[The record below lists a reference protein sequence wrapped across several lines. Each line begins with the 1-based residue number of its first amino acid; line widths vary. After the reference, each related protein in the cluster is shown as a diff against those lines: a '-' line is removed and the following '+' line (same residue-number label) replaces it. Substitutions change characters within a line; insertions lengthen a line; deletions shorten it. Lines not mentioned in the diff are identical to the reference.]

1 MPRSAPRFS
10 GEYDAKTEVRRAPSL
25 VPIACPIIGFAAISG
40 SGKTTLLLKLIPLL
54 RARGVRIG
62 LIKRAHHSFD
72 TDKPGKDSY
81 ELRKAGAS
89 QVLVGS
95 DNRWALVVENE
106 VPNEPTL
113 AAMLRNLHADA
124 LDLILVEGFKFEPI
138 PKIEVHRPSLG
149 QPLLAAADPHVIA
162 VATDDPVSVS
172 VDVPVLDLNCP
183 DQVAEFIHHRFLAR

>member
-1 MPRSAPRFS
+1 MRPTPGAAP
-10 GEYDAKTEVRRAPSL
+10 L
-25 VPIACPIIGFAAISG
+25 HCPVVGFAAISG

-54 RARGVRIG
+54 RARGLRIG
-62 LIKRAHHSFD
+62 LIKRAHHTFD

-106 VPNEPTL
+106 APAEPTL
-113 AAMLRNLHADA
+113 AGMLRNLRAET
-124 LDLILVEGFKFEPI
+124 LDLVMVEGFKFDPI

-149 QPLLAAADPHVIA
+149 QPLLAAADPHIVA
-162 VATDDPVSVS
+162 VATDDPDFVA
-172 VDVPVLDLNCP
+172 VDLPVLDLNGP
-183 DQVAEFIHHRFLAR
+183 EQVAEFIHQRFVAG